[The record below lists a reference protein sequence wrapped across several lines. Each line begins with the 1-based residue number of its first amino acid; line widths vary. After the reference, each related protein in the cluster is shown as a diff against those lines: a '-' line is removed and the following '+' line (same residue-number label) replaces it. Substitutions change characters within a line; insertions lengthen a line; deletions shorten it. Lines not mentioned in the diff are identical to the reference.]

1 MSFEAWLFYL
11 FAFLLIGS
19 AVGVVVVRNTVY
31 AALLLILAFFNSAA
45 LWLLL
50 QAEFLSIT
58 LVLVYVGAV
67 MVLFLFIIMM
77 LNLRGETIKESF
89 GQYFPFSL
97 AVLFLLIVELILM
110 LQSSL
115 FDKAAPDPE
124 LFKNT
129 DNTATIG
136 ALLYKDY
143 LFPFEIAAVILLVA
157 IIAAIML
164 TLRRREDVKVQDID
178 QQVRVQSKDRIRL
191 IKLPS
196 GRQNQ

>member
-11 FAFLLIGS
+11 FALLLISS
-19 AVGVVVVRNTVY
+19 AIGVVVVRNTVY

-50 QAEFLSIT
+50 QAEFLSIV

-77 LNLRGETIKESF
+77 LNLKVEQVKREGGK
-89 GQYFPFSL
+89 YFPFSL
-97 AVLFLLIVELILM
+97 VVLFLLIVELIIM

-115 FDKAAPDPE
+115 FDKVITTSDTT
-124 LFKNT
+124 KNI
-129 DNTATIG
+129 DNTAAIG
-136 ALLYKDY
+136 LLLYKEY
-143 LFPFEIAAVILLVA
+143 LFPFEVAAVILLVA

-164 TLRRREDVKVQDID
+164 TLRRRGDVKTQDIE
-178 QQVRVQSKDRIRL
+178 QQIQVQSSERIRL

-196 GRQNQ
+196 GRQGS

>member
-1 MSFEAWLFYL
+1 MSFEAGLFYL

-19 AVGVVVVRNTVY
+19 AIGVVVVRNTVY

-67 MVLFLFIIMM
+67 MVLFLFVIMM
-77 LNLRGETIKESF
+77 LNLRTESMKESF

-97 AVLFLLIVELILM
+97 AVLFLLIVELVLM

-115 FDKAAPDPE
+115 FDKTAPDPE
-124 LFKNT
+124 PLKNI
-129 DNTATIG
+129 DNTAAIG
-136 ALLYKDY
+136 SLLYKEY

-164 TLRRREDVKVQDID
+164 TLRRRQDVKTQDIE
-178 QQVRVQSKDRIRL
+178 QQVQVQRSDRIRL